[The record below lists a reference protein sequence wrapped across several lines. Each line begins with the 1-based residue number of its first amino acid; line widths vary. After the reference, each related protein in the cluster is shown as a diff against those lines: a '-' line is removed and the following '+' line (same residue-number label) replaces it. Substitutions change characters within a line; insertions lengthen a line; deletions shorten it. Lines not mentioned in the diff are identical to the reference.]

1 MTHPLRASDPRVE
14 FGKRHA
20 RRAACVA
27 ILFTVGS
34 CGHINDATADEGG
47 VGFWLPGLF
56 GSFAATPTSP
66 GWALSTFL
74 YGANSDA
81 GSSTTFLTGGSL
93 VAGLHARA
101 EIALFVPSYTFA
113 DPLLGGQAAISLV
126 AGIGRMR
133 ASVDTTLSGPNDG
146 RVTRS
151 TSDTATGGTD
161 LEALGTLKWQHG
173 SHNFLAYTLVG
184 MPTGA
189 YQFGRLA
196 NLGLNHWS
204 IDAGGGYTYFDP
216 KMGHELS
223 AVAGITYSFENP
235 DSHYQNGVDGHLD
248 WAASQFFNEQFHA
261 GVVGYFY
268 RQITGD
274 HGTGAVLGD
283 FKARTNGIGPEIGCF
298 FPFAGG
304 KGYVNLKGY
313 WEFDANHR
321 PEGWNAWLTLALPLG
336 GTPR

>member
-1 MTHPLRASDPRVE
+1 MTYPLRASDPRVD

-27 ILFTVGS
+27 ILFTAGS

-81 GSSTTFLTGGSL
+81 DSSTTFLTGGSV

-133 ASVDTTLSGPNDG
+133 VSVDTTLSGPNDG

-151 TSDTATGGTD
+151 TSDT
-161 LEALGTLKWQHG
+161 
-173 SHNFLAYTLVG
+173 
-184 MPTGA
+184 
-189 YQFGRLA
+189 
-196 NLGLNHWS
+196 
-204 IDAGGGYTYFDP
+204 
-216 KMGHELS
+216 
-223 AVAGITYSFENP
+223 
-235 DSHYQNGVDGHLD
+235 
-248 WAASQFFNEQFHA
+248 
-261 GVVGYFY
+261 
-268 RQITGD
+268 
-274 HGTGAVLGD
+274 
-283 FKARTNGIGPEIGCF
+283 
-298 FPFAGG
+298 
-304 KGYVNLKGY
+304 
-313 WEFDANHR
+313 
-321 PEGWNAWLTLALPLG
+321 
-336 GTPR
+336 